1 MKEDFY
7 LFHELRG
14 DRFSKEGRTQN
25 AIAAYEKALS
35 LKPDASWISK
45 KITGLYSGGLSIE
58 NSAEFTNLHLFT
70 PYYTPKDSIRAEELN
85 YCLKKNLGSDLFTS
99 ITLMI
104 DDDTEPPE
112 VDRRLSVLR
121 VTDRPTYLDWVRESR
136 RRCSGQISILAN
148 SDIYFDN
155 SLGRLL
161 ELFKSNPN
169 AFVALSRFEKHGSTL
184 KPHPDPQWSQDTWA
198 FAPEREGD
206 HPAEPR
212 LDVPMGAPRCDNKI
226 AYVFATEGYQVFNPF
241 PYIRSMHVHET
252 NLRYYDKR
260 RDHRVIG
267 GVAMAHPGEAM
278 LDPAKLSLE
287 IWPIRGDQITGVRV
301 NRTLEA
307 WAEQDELAKQ
317 PRPTWIAHDADWQ
330 VPAETER
337 HAFHQMRAQL
347 TDEPK
352 VTSAVY
358 LGFPFATLV
367 DLHTQVGPDN
377 PRTRALQ
384 NILDELTPRLHGYE
398 RVITVCQHIRA
409 KECAHL
415 LANAGVTDLFWP
427 HCIKEEATFAGY
439 PDTRVFPF
447 PLYPVQ
453 QIPRDQEDFNRTRPI
468 LFSFVGAR
476 APDHYLTDSRNHII
490 DLLQD
495 DPRGKIM
502 GRDGWH
508 YEKAVY
514 DAQIFQK
521 AEASG
526 ADLINTAHSSDF
538 QRIMDDTTFALCPS
552 GSGPNSIRLWES
564 ILNGAIPVILAD
576 TWMPPGDPTLWR
588 AATVSCLETPEAIA
602 ELPDRLAALAADSE
616 YLLRTRTA
624 LQNLAKRYGPEN
636 FVADIMETGLFPI
649 E

>member
-7 LFHELRG
+7 LFHELAG
-14 DRFSKEGRTQN
+14 DQFSKEGHAQD
-25 AIAAYEKALS
+25 AIVAYEKALS
-35 LKPDASWISK
+35 LKPGASWISK
-45 KITGLYSGGLSIE
+45 KIARIYSGGLCTEGDADISNI
-58 NSAEFTNLHLFT
+58 HLFL
-70 PYYTPKDSIRAEELN
+70 PYYTPKDSIRAEEIK
-85 YCLKKNLGSDLFTS
+85 YCLRKNLRSGLFTS
-99 ITLMI
+99 ITLII
-104 DDDTEPPE
+104 DDETEPPE
-112 VDRRLSVLR
+112 FDRRLSVLR
-121 VTDRPTYLDWVRESR
+121 VANRPTYLDWVRESR

-148 SDIYFDN
+148 SDIYFDA

-198 FAPEREGD
+198 FFPERNGE

-226 AYVFATEGYQVFNPF
+226 DYVFATEGYQVFNPF
-241 PYIRSMHVHET
+241 PYVRSMHVHET

-267 GVAMAHPGEAM
+267 GVAMVHPGQMM
-278 LDPAKLSLE
+278 LEPATLDLE
-287 IWPIRGDQITGVRV
+287 IWPISGAQIASVHL

-330 VPAETER
+330 VPAATER

-347 TDEPK
+347 TDEQK

-358 LGFPFATLV
+358 LGFPFATLI
-367 DLHTQVGPDN
+367 DLHMQVGPDN

-384 NILDELTPRLHGYE
+384 NSLDELTPRLHGYE
-398 RVITVCQHIRA
+398 RVITVSQHIRA

-415 LANAGVTDLFWP
+415 FSHAGVTDLFWS
-427 HCIKEEATFAGY
+427 HCVAEEATFTGY
-439 PDTRVFPF
+439 PDMRVSPF

-453 QIPRDQEDFNRTRPI
+453 QVPRGEEDFDRGRPI

-490 DLLQD
+490 DLLQG

-508 YEKAVY
+508 YEKIVY
-514 DAQIFQK
+514 NAQIFQK
-521 AEASG
+521 ADMSD
-526 ADLINTAHSSDF
+526 ADLANSSHASEF
-538 QRIMDDTTFALCPS
+538 QHIMDDTTFALCPS

-576 TWMPPGDPTLWR
+576 TWMPPGDPALWQ
-588 AATVSCLETPEAIA
+588 AATINCPETPEAIVK
-602 ELPDRLAALAADSE
+602 LPDRLAALAADTE
-616 YLLRTRTA
+616 YLKRTRIA
-624 LQNLAKRYGPEN
+624 LQDLAKRYGPED